1 MEERIPEFF
10 GQKLLISS
18 LLNNIYLSIE
28 HVQTT
33 NALTLCLDVNIHL
46 AKTHFTNFR
55 FYRSEFCYNE
65 SDKFKCS
72 VDKIECKIHFY

>member
-46 AKTHFTNFR
+46 AKTHFTNAISIFVSIDLN
-55 FYRSEFCYNE
+55 FVIMNQTSLNAV
-65 SDKFKCS
+65 STK
-72 VDKIECKIHFY
+72 